1 MTSKDKIR
9 VAILASGG
17 GSNMQVIVE
26 DSLKEDTGYAVV
38 LTVSNV
44 PDAGVVSKSNRFNIP
59 VALIDKQY
67 QKYPEFYLKLFS
79 AHQIDFIVLAGFLWL
94 LPPIVTQKYTGR
106 VINIHPSLL
115 PLYGGKGM
123 FGQKVHE
130 AVLLNKEKKSGITI
144 HFVNERYD
152 EGNIIFQDFVEV
164 NPTWNTEQLSSAV
177 LKLEHTHY
185 KTVIRQLTGSLAP
198 YPYSEIKK

>member
-26 DSLKEDTGYAVV
+26 DSLNEDSGYSVV
-38 LTVSNV
+38 LTVTNV
-44 PDAGVVSKSNRFNIP
+44 QDAGVVSKSNKFNIP
-59 VALIDKQY
+59 VVVIDKQY
-67 QKYPEFYLKLFS
+67 QKYPEYYLKLFS
-79 AHQIDFIVLAGFLWL
+79 AHQIDFVVLAGFLWL
-94 LPPIVTQKYTGR
+94 IPPVVTQKYAGR
-106 VINIHPSLL
+106 IINIHPSLL

-123 FGQKVHE
+123 FGQRVHE

-177 LKLEHTHY
+177 LQLEHKHY

>member
-1 MTSKDKIR
+1 MISKDKIR

-26 DSLKEDTGYAVV
+26 DSLKEDAGYAVV
-38 LTVSNV
+38 LTVTNV
-44 PDAGVVSKSNRFNIP
+44 QDAGVVSKAKGFNIP
-59 VALIDKQY
+59 VAIIDKQY

-79 AHQIDFIVLAGFLWL
+79 AHHIDFIVLAGFLWL
-94 LPPIVTQKYTGR
+94 LPPIVTQKYAGR

-164 NPTWNTEQLSSAV
+164 NPTWNSEELSSAV
-177 LKLEHTHY
+177 LQLEHTHY
-185 KTVIRQLTGSLAP
+185 KTVIRQLTGNLAP

>member
-1 MTSKDKIR
+1 MISKDKIR
-9 VAILASGG
+9 VAILASGE

-26 DSLKEDTGYAVV
+26 DSLKEDAGYAVV
-38 LTVSNV
+38 LTVTNV
-44 PDAGVVSKSNRFNIP
+44 QDAGVVSKAKGFNIP
-59 VALIDKQY
+59 VAIIDKQY

-79 AHQIDFIVLAGFLWL
+79 AHHIDFIVLAGFLWL
-94 LPPIVTQKYTGR
+94 LPPIVTQKYAGR

-123 FGQKVHE
+123 FGKKVHE

-164 NPTWNTEQLSSAV
+164 NPTWNSEELSSAV
-177 LKLEHTHY
+177 LQLEHTHY
-185 KTVIRQLTGSLAP
+185 KTVIRQLTGNLAP